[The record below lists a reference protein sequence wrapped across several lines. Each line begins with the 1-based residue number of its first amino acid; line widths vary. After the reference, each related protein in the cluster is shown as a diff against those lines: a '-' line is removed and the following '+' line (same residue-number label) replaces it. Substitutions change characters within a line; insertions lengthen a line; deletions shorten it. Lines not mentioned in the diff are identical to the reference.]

1 MISLKSSSFCM
12 LNMSTR
18 EKKFPWAALTNSETV
33 LKMKK
38 VHKVSKSVQFTPPL
52 DLLLNMVTFK
62 SADSQTWYVL
72 P

>member
-1 MISLKSSSFCM
+1 MIPLKSSSFCM

-18 EKKFPWAALTNSETV
+18 ESFHALTNSETV